1 MSDKEDQLG
10 SVPKLAPARDEIA
23 SFQRSNARGSFAT
36 GLGEVPDVDGGSS
49 SAVMK
54 TLMALVVLVLLATAA
69 MSGYLY
75 QKLTFAET
83 ALRLSESRIGQLEQ
97 RLSVTDESMSE
108 SSDAIKEKTMEMDSE
123 IRKLWDNVWKKSKKQ
138 FALYDKHLR
147 QLDSKIAASDSFIV
161 ASRAQQTK
169 TDKLF
174 TDLDKELTLVKAT
187 QATVASNKKK
197 LTRQESSLESANDKL
212 NRIKAQNAKLDQRIK
227 GTEEWVESIN
237 GFRRQVL
244 RDIDGLKKSTAQL
257 QASP

>member
-1 MSDKEDQLG
+1 
-10 SVPKLAPARDEIA
+10 
-23 SFQRSNARGSFAT
+23 
-36 GLGEVPDVDGGSS
+36 
-49 SAVMK
+49 
-54 TLMALVVLVLLATAA
+54 LLATAG

-75 QKLTFAET
+75 QKLVFAET

-138 FALYDKHLR
+138 FALYDKRLKKHDS
-147 QLDSKIAASDSFIV
+147 QIAANDGFIVDSKTQQNKNDRLFSDL
-161 ASRAQQTK
+161 A
-169 TDKLF
+169 
-174 TDLDKELTLVKAT
+174 KELTSVKAT
-187 QATVASNKKK
+187 QVTVSSNKSK
-197 LTRQESSLESANDKL
+197 LARQESSLESANDKL
-212 NRIKAQNAKLDQRIK
+212 NRSNTQIAKLDKRIK

-257 QASP
+257 QAAP